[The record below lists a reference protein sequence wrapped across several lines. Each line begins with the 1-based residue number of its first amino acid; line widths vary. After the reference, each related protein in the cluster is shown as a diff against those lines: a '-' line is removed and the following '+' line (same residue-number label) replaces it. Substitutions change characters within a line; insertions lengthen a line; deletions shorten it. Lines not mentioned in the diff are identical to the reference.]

1 MQLHVKGAG
10 GIRKQ
15 MPSEPRHGSKR
26 EGGAYPCDPLE
37 QGEKKERKKKER
49 KKKKEKR
56 KKERKKKDEEENQ
69 SSLQS
74 S

>member
-37 QGEKKERKKKER
+37 QGEKKRKEKKG
-49 KKKKEKR
+49 KKKKEG
-56 KKERKKKDEEENQ
+56 KKK
-69 SSLQS
+69 
-74 S
+74 